1 MNKNEMTLW
10 EKNYRRY
17 KRIYKAVV
25 TIAMLIDIALWVFLK
40 PFWGAAFLVFAFWN
54 IYFYEKGATDNCMD
68 EYEYAYPKDGFRT
81 MFKSWIVLIPLLI
94 GVYFLCRYVMP
105 EML

>member
-1 MNKNEMTLW
+1 MTLW

-40 PFWGAAFLVFAFWN
+40 PFRA
-54 IYFYEKGATDNCMD
+54 
-68 EYEYAYPKDGFRT
+68 
-81 MFKSWIVLIPLLI
+81 
-94 GVYFLCRYVMP
+94 
-105 EML
+105 